1 MNTNGVIS
9 FKDSVEE
16 FTPVTFPT
24 ANGQP
29 MIAPYWADVD
39 TRNGGEVFYR
49 QSSNV
54 ELFQR
59 ATNDVKRF
67 FPGKF
72 PSFQASWVF
81 IATWQNVSR
90 FRRARSLTNIAE
102 PMVSAASSPSFHPR
116 GWKQCFQVC
125 LFLGT

>member
-1 MNTNGVIS
+1 MISYIFLKVNTNGVIS
-9 FKDSVEE
+9 FKDSVEA
-16 FTPVTFPT
+16 FIPVTFPT
-24 ANGQP
+24 ENNQP

-49 QSSNV
+49 QSASV

-59 ATNDVKRF
+59 ATNDVKKYF
-67 FPGKF
+67 ATQF

-90 FRRARSLTNIAE
+90 FRRARSLLSNIAE
-102 PMVSAASSPSFHPR
+102 PMVSAH
-116 GWKQCFQVC
+116 
-125 LFLGT
+125 

>member
-1 MNTNGVIS
+1 
-9 FKDSVEE
+9 
-16 FTPVTFPT
+16 
-24 ANGQP
+24 

-49 QSSNV
+49 QSTSV

-59 ATNDVKRF
+59 ATNDVKKY
-67 FPGKF
+67 FPGQF

-90 FRRARSLTNIAE
+90 FRRSRSISSGFGDPLASVFFFSISSRLTK
-102 PMVSAASSPSFHPR
+102 SF
-116 GWKQCFQVC
+116 
-125 LFLGT
+125 L